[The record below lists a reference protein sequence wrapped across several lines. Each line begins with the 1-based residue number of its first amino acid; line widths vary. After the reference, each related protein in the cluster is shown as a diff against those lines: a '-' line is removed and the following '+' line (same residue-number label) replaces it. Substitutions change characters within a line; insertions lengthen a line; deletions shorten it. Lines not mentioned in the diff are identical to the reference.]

1 DAAVAYNALTAEQK
15 ALVDNHATLAA
26 AQAKYDELKA
36 AAENLC
42 INGSNHVNTK
52 NVAEVKAT
60 CTTKGYTAGVY
71 CNDCQKYISG
81 HAEIAINPANH
92 VNTKNVPE
100 TPATFENVGYTAGV
114 YCNDCKKYISGHVE
128 IPKLVPEFTDSKDA
142 KESGNN
148 IVSNN
153 GLTVA
158 QLLSQAGKGAVL
170 KTTDG
175 KAVENAALIG
185 TGMVLTM
192 ADGSKKE
199 IVVYGDV
206 DGDGKISAADAR
218 LALRASVGLENFKE
232 DSAKYKA
239 AKRGSVDKLSA
250 ADARLILRA
259 SVGLEDPKSWLK

>member
-1 DAAVAYNALTAEQK
+1 M
-15 ALVDNHATLAA
+15 
-26 AQAKYDELKA
+26 
-36 AAENLC
+36 
-42 INGSNHVNTK
+42 
-52 NVAEVKAT
+52 
-60 CTTKGYTAGVY
+60 
-71 CNDCQKYISG
+71 
-81 HAEIAINPANH
+81 
-92 VNTKNVPE
+92 
-100 TPATFENVGYTAGV
+100 
-114 YCNDCKKYISGHVE
+114 
-128 IPKLVPEFTDSKDA
+128 PEFTDSKDA

-148 IVSNN
+148 IISNN

-158 QLLSQAGKGAVL
+158 QLLSQAGKGAVI

-175 KAVENAALIG
+175 KSVENAALIG

-218 LALRASVGLENFKE
+218 QALRASVGLENFKE

-239 AKRGSVDKLSA
+239 AKRGSLDKLSA

-259 SVGLEDPKSWLK
+259 SVGLEDPKAWMK